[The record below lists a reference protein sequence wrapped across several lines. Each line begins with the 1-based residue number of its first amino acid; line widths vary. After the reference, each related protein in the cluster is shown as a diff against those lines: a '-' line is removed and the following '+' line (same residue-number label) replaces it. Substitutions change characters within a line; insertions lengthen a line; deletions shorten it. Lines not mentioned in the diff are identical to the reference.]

1 MIPGRTATAPM
12 GILSR
17 LRSVM
22 TADATAETRLKL
34 VTDIVATDFV
44 AEVCSIYIMRA
55 GEVLELFATKGLKL
69 DAVHLTRLRVGEGVV
84 GAIAASGR
92 PLNLPEAQDHPQ
104 FAYRP
109 ETGEELYHSML
120 GVPIIRGGRV
130 LGVMVIQNKTQR
142 HYTEEEV
149 ETLQTVSMIIGELVG
164 GGELVKKEET
174 LLPTDGIAML
184 PLRLEGV
191 TLNSGLGLG
200 QAILHEPRVVI
211 TQFVAE
217 DPDEELERL
226 RKALSEMHG
235 ALDDMLESSES
246 LDAEHRDILETY
258 RMFAEDAGWLG
269 RIREAIKAGLTAEA
283 AVQKVHDD
291 TEARMA
297 QVQDPYLRERV
308 NDLKDL
314 ANRLLQHLV
323 GVEKLSPEDIPLN
336 AIVIAK
342 NMGPAELLDYDR
354 KRLRGL
360 ILEEGS
366 ATSHV
371 AIIARALDIPVI
383 GQAKGALDRVEYG
396 DQIIADGH
404 NGQIFIRPSDDVL
417 AAFEENLK
425 ASERQK
431 ALYAAL
437 VNKPAKS
444 VDNVTVS
451 LNINAGLLVDLDH
464 LRETNADGIGLY
476 RTEIP
481 FMARSDIPGVEAQV
495 SLYKKIIEEAEGR
508 PVVFRTLDAGGDKV
522 LPYWDNHGEEN
533 PAMGWR
539 AIRVTLDRPYLL
551 RQQLRGLIRASGG
564 RELNVM
570 FPMVA
575 EVAEFVRARR
585 LLDMEIER
593 ESIKGHRLPSRVNVG
608 VMLEVPSL
616 IFQLD
621 SLLPL
626 INFLSVG
633 SNDMFQFLF
642 ASDRGNPRLSG
653 RYDTLSPPALNALK
667 MVVER
672 CKEADVS
679 LSLCG
684 EMGGRPLDAMALVGI
699 GFRKLSMSASAIGP
713 VKMMI
718 RSLDVGQL
726 EKFMAEQ
733 MGKSHHS
740 LRTILRQY
748 AKDRG
753 IIL

>member
-1 MIPGRTATAPM
+1 MIPGRSALAPK

-22 TADATAETRLKL
+22 AADATAETRLQL
-34 VTDIVATDFV
+34 VTNIVATDMV

-92 PLNLPEAQDHPQ
+92 PMNLSEAKDHPSYV
-104 FAYRP
+104 YRP
-109 ETGEELYHSML
+109 ETGEEDYHSMM
-120 GVPIIRGGRV
+120 GVPLLRMGRV
-130 LGVMVIQNKTQR
+130 LGVLVIQNKTQR

-149 ETLQTVSMIIGELVG
+149 ETLQTVAMIIGELVG
-164 GGELVKKEET
+164 SGELIKKEET
-174 LLPTDGIAML
+174 LPTDGIAML
-184 PLRLEGV
+184 PLRLEGSA
-191 TLNSGLGLG
+191 LNAGIGMG
-200 QAILHEPRVVI
+200 DAILHEARVVI
-211 TQFVAE
+211 TRFVAE
-217 DPDEELERL
+217 DPETELERL
-226 RKALSEMHG
+226 RNALSEMHG
-235 ALDDMLESSES
+235 ALDDMLQSSES
-246 LDAEHRDILETY
+246 LDDEHRDILETY

-269 RIREAIKAGLTAEA
+269 RIREAIKTGLTAEA

-308 NDLKDL
+308 NDLQDL

-323 GVEKLSPEDIPLN
+323 GVEKLSPEDIPEHAVL
-336 AIVIAK
+336 VAK

-354 KRLRGL
+354 TRLRAL
-360 ILEEGS
+360 VLEEGS

-371 AIIARALDIPVI
+371 AIIARALDIPVV
-383 GQAKGALDRVEYG
+383 GQVKSALSRIEAG
-396 DQIIADGH
+396 DPIVVDGN
-404 NGQIFIRPSDDVL
+404 NGQIFIRPGEDVL
-417 AAFEENLK
+417 SAFKNNVK
-425 ASERQK
+425 ARIRQREV
-431 ALYAAL
+431 YAAL
-437 VNKPAKS
+437 RDKPA
-444 VDNVTVS
+444 VTKDGVVVS
-451 LNINAGLLVDLDH
+451 LNVNAGLLVDLEH
-464 LRETNADGIGLY
+464 LKEVGADGVGLY

-495 SLYKKIIEEAEGR
+495 SLYQKIMDEAGGK

-522 LPYWDNHGEEN
+522 LPYWNNHGEEN

-551 RQQLRGLIRASGG
+551 RQQLRGLIRACGG

-575 EVAEFVRARR
+575 EVAEFVQARR

-616 IFQLD
+616 MFQLD
-621 SLLPL
+621 SLLEK
-626 INFLSVG
+626 IDFLSVG
-633 SNDMFQFLF
+633 SNDLFQFLY
-642 ASDRGNPRLSG
+642 AVDRGNPRISG
-653 RYDTLSPPALNALK
+653 RYDTLSPPMLNALK
-667 MVVER
+667 TVVDK
-672 CKEADVS
+672 CNKADVT

-684 EMGGRPLDAMALVGI
+684 EMGGRPLDAMVLVGL
-699 GFRKLSMSASAIGP
+699 GFRKLSMSASSVGP

-718 RSLDVGQL
+718 RSLTLSQL
-726 EKFMAEQ
+726 ENFLHKQ
-733 MGKSHHS
+733 VGKSHHS
-740 LRTILRQY
+740 LRPVLRQF
-748 AKDRG
+748 AKDRD
-753 IIL
+753 IAL

>member
-1 MIPGRTATAPM
+1 M

-22 TADATAETRLKL
+22 AADATAETRLKL
-34 VTDIVATDFV
+34 VTDIVATDLV

-92 PLNLPEAQDHPQ
+92 PLNLAEAQQHPQ

-109 ETGEELYHSML
+109 ETGEELYHSMM
-120 GVPIIRGGRV
+120 GVPILRGGRV
-130 LGVMVIQNKTQR
+130 LGVLVIQNKTPR

-149 ETLQTVSMIIGELVG
+149 ETLQTVAMIIGELVG
-164 GGELVKKEET
+164 SGELVNKEET
-174 LLPTDGIAML
+174 LPTDGIAML
-184 PLRLEGV
+184 PLRLEGS
-191 TLNSGLGLG
+191 TLNSGLGMG
-200 QAILHEPRVVI
+200 QAVVHEPRVVI
-211 TQFVAE
+211 TKFVAE
-217 DPDEELERL
+217 DPEEELERL

-235 ALDDMLESSES
+235 ALDDMLQSSES
-246 LDAEHRDILETY
+246 LDDEHRDILETY

-269 RIREAIKAGLTAEA
+269 RIREAIKTGLTAEA

-291 TEARMA
+291 TEARMS

-308 NDLKDL
+308 NDLQDL

-323 GVEKLSPEDIPLN
+323 GVETISPDDIPEHAVL
-336 AIVIAK
+336 VAK

-354 KRLRGL
+354 TRLRAL

-383 GQAKGALDRVEYG
+383 GQVKGAVDRIEYG
-396 DQIIADGH
+396 DPVIVDG
-404 NGQIFIRPSDDVL
+404 NNEQVFIRPGDDVL
-417 AAFEENLK
+417 SAFKSNVK
-425 ASERQK
+425 ARLRQK
-431 ALYAAL
+431 ELYAAL
-437 VNKPAKS
+437 RDQPAITK
-444 VDNVTVS
+444 DGITVS
-451 LNINAGLLVDLDH
+451 LNVNAGLLVDLEH
-464 LRETNADGIGLY
+464 LKENNADGIGLY

-481 FMARSDIPGVEAQV
+481 FMSRSEIPGVEAQV
-495 SLYKKIIEEAEGR
+495 SLYRKIIEEAEGK

-522 LPYWDNHGEEN
+522 LPYWDDHGEEN

-551 RQQLRGLIRASGG
+551 RQQLRSLIRASGG
-564 RELNVM
+564 CELNVM

-575 EVAEFVRARR
+575 EVSEFLAARR

-616 IFQLD
+616 LFQLE
-621 SLLPL
+621 SLLPHL
-626 INFLSVG
+626 NFLSVG
-633 SNDMFQFLF
+633 SNDLFQFLF
-642 ASDRGNPRLSG
+642 AADRGNPRLSG
-653 RYDTLSPPALNALK
+653 RYDNLSPPALAALK
-667 MVVER
+667 RIVES
-672 CKEADVS
+672 CNEAGVT

-684 EMGGRPLDAMALVGI
+684 EMGGRPLEAMALVAI

-718 RSLDVGQL
+718 RSMQLSGVERFINGQM
-726 EKFMAEQ
+726 K
-733 MGKSHHS
+733 KSHHS
-740 LRTILRQY
+740 LRPILRQY

>member
-1 MIPGRTATAPM
+1 M

-22 TADATAETRLKL
+22 QADATAETRLKL
-34 VTDIVATDFV
+34 VTDIVATDLV

-84 GAIAASGR
+84 GAIAASAR
-92 PLNLPEAQDHPQ
+92 PLNLSEAQNHPQ

-109 ETGEELYHSML
+109 ETGEELYHSMM
-120 GVPIIRGGRV
+120 GVPILRGGRV
-130 LGVMVIQNKTQR
+130 LGVLVIQNKTHR

-149 ETLQTVSMIIGELVG
+149 ETLQTVAMIIGELVG
-164 GGELVKKEET
+164 SGELVKKEET
-174 LLPTDGIAML
+174 LPTDGIAML
-184 PLRLEGV
+184 PLRLEGS
-191 TLNSGLGLG
+191 TLNSGLGMG

-211 TQFVAE
+211 SKFVAE

-226 RKALSEMHG
+226 RQALSEMHG
-235 ALDDMLESSES
+235 ALDDMLQSSES
-246 LDAEHRDILETY
+246 LDDEHRDILETY

-269 RIREAIKAGLTAEA
+269 RIREAIKTGLTAEA

-308 NDLKDL
+308 NDLQDL

-323 GVEKLSPEDIPLN
+323 GVETISPEDIPEHAVL
-336 AIVIAK
+336 IAK

-354 KRLRGL
+354 TRLRAL
-360 ILEEGS
+360 VLEEGS

-383 GQAKGALDRVEYG
+383 GQVKGALDRIEYG
-396 DQIIADGH
+396 DQVIVDGI
-404 NGQIFIRPSDDVL
+404 NEQVFIRPGDDVL
-417 AAFEENLK
+417 SAFKQNVK
-425 ASERQK
+425 ARIRQK
-431 ALYAAL
+431 ELYAAL
-437 VNKPAKS
+437 RDQPAVSKDG
-444 VDNVTVS
+444 VEVS
-451 LNINAGLLVDLDH
+451 LNVNAGLLVDMEH
-464 LRETNADGIGLY
+464 LKETNADGVGLY

-481 FMARSDIPGVEAQV
+481 FMSRSEIPGVESQV
-495 SLYKKIIEEAEGR
+495 SLYRKIIEDAEGK

-551 RQQLRGLIRASGG
+551 RQQLRSLIRASGG
-564 RELNVM
+564 VELNVM

-575 EVAEFVRARR
+575 EVAEFLQARR

-593 ESIKGHRLPSRVNVG
+593 ESIKGHRLPTRVNVG

-616 IFQLD
+616 MFQMD
-621 SLLPL
+621 TLLPHL
-626 INFLSVG
+626 NFLSVG
-633 SNDMFQFLF
+633 SNDLFQFLF
-642 ASDRGNPRLSG
+642 ASDRGNPRISS
-653 RYDTLSPPALNALK
+653 RYDNLSPPALLALSH
-667 MVVER
+667 VVER
-672 CKEADVS
+672 CNEAGVT

-684 EMGGRPLDAMALVGI
+684 EMGGRPLEAMALVAI
-699 GFRKLSMSASAIGP
+699 GFRKLSMSASAIGRI
-713 VKMMI
+713 KMMI
-718 RSLDVGQL
+718 RSMDVSQL
-726 EKFMAEQ
+726 EDFIKEQ

-740 LRTILRQY
+740 LRGILQQF

>member
-1 MIPGRTATAPM
+1 M

-22 TADATAETRLKL
+22 QADATAETRLKL
-34 VTDIVATDFV
+34 VTDIVATDLV

-84 GAIAASGR
+84 GSIAASGR
-92 PLNLPEAQDHPQ
+92 PLNLPEAQEHPQ

-109 ETGEELYHSML
+109 ETGEELYHSMM
-120 GVPIIRGGRV
+120 GVPILRAGRV
-130 LGVMVIQNKTQR
+130 LGVLVIQNKTQR

-149 ETLQTVSMIIGELVG
+149 ETLQTVAMIIGELVG
-164 GGELVKKEET
+164 SGELVNKEET
-174 LLPTDGIAML
+174 LPTDGIAML
-184 PLRLEGV
+184 PLRLEGSS
-191 TLNSGLGLG
+191 LNTGLGMG
-200 QAILHEPRVVI
+200 EAILHEPRVVI
-211 TQFVAE
+211 SKFVAE

-226 RKALSEMHG
+226 RQALSEMHG
-235 ALDDMLESSES
+235 ALDDMLQSSES
-246 LDAEHRDILETY
+246 LDDEHRDILETY

-269 RIREAIKAGLTAEA
+269 RIREAIKTGLTAEA

-308 NDLKDL
+308 NDLQDL

-323 GVEKLSPEDIPLN
+323 GVETIAPEDIPEHAVL
-336 AIVIAK
+336 IAK

-354 KRLRGL
+354 TRLRAL
-360 ILEEGS
+360 VLEEGS

-371 AIIARALDIPVI
+371 AIIARALDIPVM
-383 GQAKGALDRVEYG
+383 GQVKGALDRIEYG
-396 DQIIADGH
+396 DPIIVDG
-404 NGQIFIRPSDDVL
+404 NNEQVFIRPGDDVL
-417 AAFEENLK
+417 SAFKSNVK
-425 ASERQK
+425 ARIRQK
-431 ALYAAL
+431 ELYAAL
-437 VNKPAKS
+437 RDQPA
-444 VDNVTVS
+444 VTKDGVVVS
-451 LNINAGLLVDLDH
+451 LNVNAGLLVDMEH
-464 LRETNADGIGLY
+464 LKESNADGVGLY

-481 FMARSDIPGVEAQV
+481 FMSRSEIPGVESQV
-495 SLYKKIIEEAEGR
+495 SLYRKIIEDAEGK

-522 LPYWDNHGEEN
+522 LPYWDDHGEEN

-551 RQQLRGLIRASGG
+551 RQQLRSLIRASGG
-564 RELNVM
+564 VELNVM

-575 EVAEFVRARR
+575 EVAEFLQARR

-593 ESIKGHRLPSRVNVG
+593 ESIKGHRLPTRVNVG

-616 IFQLD
+616 MFQMD
-621 SLLPL
+621 TLLPHL
-626 INFLSVG
+626 NFLSVG
-633 SNDMFQFLF
+633 SNDLFQFLF
-642 ASDRGNPRLSG
+642 ASDRGNPRISG
-653 RYDTLSPPALNALK
+653 RYDNLSPPALFALSH
-667 MVVER
+667 VVER
-672 CKEADVS
+672 CKEAGVT

-684 EMGGRPLDAMALVGI
+684 EMGGRPLEAMALVAI

-718 RSLDVGQL
+718 RSMDVAQL
-726 EKFMAEQ
+726 EAFIKEQ
-733 MGKSHHS
+733 MSKPHHS
-740 LRTILRQY
+740 LRGILRQF
-748 AKDRG
+748 AQDRG

>member
-1 MIPGRTATAPM
+1 MIPGRPSAAPM

-22 TADATAETRLKL
+22 AADATAETRLKL
-34 VTDIVATDFV
+34 VTDIVATDLV

-92 PLNLPEAQDHPQ
+92 PLNLAEAQQHPQ

-109 ETGEELYHSML
+109 ETGEELYHSMM
-120 GVPIIRGGRV
+120 GVPILRGGRV
-130 LGVMVIQNKTQR
+130 LGVLVIQNKTPR

-149 ETLQTVSMIIGELVG
+149 ETLQTVAMIIGELVG
-164 GGELVKKEET
+164 SGELVNKEET
-174 LLPTDGIAML
+174 LPTDGIAML
-184 PLRLEGV
+184 PLRLEGS
-191 TLNSGLGLG
+191 TLNSGLGMG
-200 QAILHEPRVVI
+200 QAVVHEPRVVI
-211 TQFVAE
+211 TKFVAE
-217 DPDEELERL
+217 DPEEELERL

-235 ALDDMLESSES
+235 ALDDMLQSSES
-246 LDAEHRDILETY
+246 LDDEHRDILETY

-269 RIREAIKAGLTAEA
+269 RIREAIKTGLTAEA

-291 TEARMA
+291 TEARMS

-308 NDLKDL
+308 NDLQDL

-323 GVEKLSPEDIPLN
+323 GVETISPDDIPEHAVL
-336 AIVIAK
+336 VAK

-354 KRLRGL
+354 TRLRAL

-383 GQAKGALDRVEYG
+383 GQVKGAVDRIEYG
-396 DQIIADGH
+396 DPVIVDG
-404 NGQIFIRPSDDVL
+404 NNEQVFIRPGDDVL
-417 AAFEENLK
+417 SAFKSNVK
-425 ASERQK
+425 ARLRQK
-431 ALYAAL
+431 ELYAAL
-437 VNKPAKS
+437 RDQPAITK
-444 VDNVTVS
+444 DGITVS
-451 LNINAGLLVDLDH
+451 LNVNAGLLVDLEH
-464 LRETNADGIGLY
+464 LKENNADGIGLY

-481 FMARSDIPGVEAQV
+481 FMSRSEIPGVEAQV
-495 SLYKKIIEEAEGR
+495 SLYRKIIEEAEGK

-522 LPYWDNHGEEN
+522 LPYWDDHGEEN

-551 RQQLRGLIRASGG
+551 RQQLRSLIRASGG
-564 RELNVM
+564 CELNVM

-575 EVAEFVRARR
+575 EVSEFLAARR

-616 IFQLD
+616 LFQLE
-621 SLLPL
+621 SLLPHL
-626 INFLSVG
+626 NFLSVG
-633 SNDMFQFLF
+633 SNDLFQFLF
-642 ASDRGNPRLSG
+642 AADRGNPRLSG
-653 RYDTLSPPALNALK
+653 RYDNLSPPALAALK
-667 MVVER
+667 RIVES
-672 CKEADVS
+672 CNEAGVT

-684 EMGGRPLDAMALVGI
+684 EMGGRPLEAMALVAI

-718 RSLDVGQL
+718 RSMQLSGVERFINGQM
-726 EKFMAEQ
+726 K
-733 MGKSHHS
+733 KSHHS
-740 LRTILRQY
+740 LRPILRQY

>member
-1 MIPGRTATAPM
+1 MIPGRPSVAPM

-22 TADATAETRLKL
+22 AADATAETRLKL
-34 VTDIVATDFV
+34 VTDIVATDLV

-92 PLNLPEAQDHPQ
+92 PLNLAEAQKHPQ

-109 ETGEELYHSML
+109 ETGEDLYHSMM
-120 GVPIIRGGRV
+120 GVPILRGGRV
-130 LGVMVIQNKTQR
+130 LGVLVIQNKTPR

-149 ETLQTVSMIIGELVG
+149 ETLQTVAMIIGELVG
-164 GGELVKKEET
+164 SGELVKKEET
-174 LLPTDGIAML
+174 LPTDGIAML
-184 PLRLEGV
+184 PLRLEGS
-191 TLNSGLGLG
+191 TLNSGLGMG
-200 QAILHEPRVVI
+200 QAVVHEPRVVI
-211 TQFVAE
+211 TKFVAE
-217 DPDEELERL
+217 DPEEELERL

-235 ALDDMLESSES
+235 ALDDMLQSSES
-246 LDAEHRDILETY
+246 LDDEHRDILETY

-269 RIREAIKAGLTAEA
+269 RIREAIKTGLTAEA

-291 TEARMA
+291 TEARMS

-308 NDLKDL
+308 NDLQDL

-323 GVEKLSPEDIPLN
+323 GVETISPDDIPEHAVL
-336 AIVIAK
+336 VAK

-354 KRLRGL
+354 TRLRAL
-360 ILEEGS
+360 ILEDGS

-383 GQAKGALDRVEYG
+383 GQVKGAVDRIEYG
-396 DQIIADGH
+396 DPVIVDG
-404 NGQIFIRPSDDVL
+404 NNEQVFIRPGDDVL
-417 AAFEENLK
+417 SAFKSNVK
-425 ASERQK
+425 ARLRQK
-431 ALYAAL
+431 ELYAAL
-437 VNKPAKS
+437 RDQPATTK
-444 VDNVTVS
+444 DGVTIS
-451 LNINAGLLVDLDH
+451 LNVNAGLLVDLEY
-464 LRETNADGIGLY
+464 LKENNADGIGLY

-481 FMARSDIPGVEAQV
+481 FMSRSEIPGVEAQV
-495 SLYKKIIEEAEGR
+495 SLYHKIIEEAEGK

-522 LPYWDNHGEEN
+522 LPYWDDHGEEN

-551 RQQLRGLIRASGG
+551 RQQLRSLIRASGG
-564 RELNVM
+564 CELNVM

-575 EVAEFVRARR
+575 EVTELLAARR

-616 IFQLD
+616 LFQLE
-621 SLLPL
+621 SLLPHL
-626 INFLSVG
+626 NFLSVG
-633 SNDMFQFLF
+633 SNDLFQFLF

-653 RYDTLSPPALNALK
+653 RYDNLSPPALAALK
-667 MVVER
+667 RIVES
-672 CKEADVS
+672 CNEAGVT

-684 EMGGRPLDAMALVGI
+684 EMGGRPLEAMALVAL

-718 RSLDVGQL
+718 RSMQLSEVAHFIDGQM
-726 EKFMAEQ
+726 K
-733 MGKSHHS
+733 KPHHS
-740 LRTILRQY
+740 LRPILKQY

>member
-1 MIPGRTATAPM
+1 MIPGRTHAAPM

-22 TADATAETRLKL
+22 QADATAETRLQL
-34 VTDIVATDFV
+34 VTNIVATDLV

-55 GEVLELFATKGLKL
+55 GEVLELFATKGLKT
-69 DAVHLTRLRVGEGVV
+69 DAVHLTRLRVGEGIV
-84 GAIAASGR
+84 GTIAASAR
-92 PLNLPEAQDHPQ
+92 PLNLSEAQSHPE

-109 ETGEELYHSML
+109 ETGEELYHSMM
-120 GVPIIRGGRV
+120 GVPIVRASRV
-130 LGVMVIQNKTQR
+130 LGVMVIQNKTKR
-142 HYTEEEV
+142 HYTDEEV
-149 ETLQTVSMIIGELVG
+149 ETLQTVAMIISELVG
-164 GGELVKKEET
+164 GGELVNKEET
-174 LLPTDGIAML
+174 LPTDGIAML
-184 PLRLEGV
+184 PLRLEGN
-191 TLNSGLGLG
+191 TLNVGLGMG
-200 QAILHEPRVVI
+200 EAVLHEPRVVI

-217 DPDEELERL
+217 DPEAELERL
-226 RKALSEMHG
+226 RQALSEMHG
-235 ALDDMLESSES
+235 ALDDMLQSSES
-246 LDAEHRDILETY
+246 LDDEHRDILETY

-269 RIREAIKAGLTAEA
+269 RIREAIKSGLTAEA

-308 NDLKDL
+308 NDLQDL

-323 GVEKLSPEDIPLN
+323 GVEKIAPDDIPEHAVL
-336 AIVIAK
+336 IGT

-354 KRLRGL
+354 TRLRAL
-360 ILEEGS
+360 VLEEGS

-383 GQAKGALDRVEYG
+383 GQVKKALARIEAG
-396 DQIIADGH
+396 DPIVVDG
-404 NGQIFIRPSDDVL
+404 NNNQVFIRPGDDVL
-417 AAFEENLK
+417 SAFKQNVK
-425 ASERQK
+425 AREKQK
-431 ALYAAL
+431 AVYASL
-437 VNKPAKS
+437 RDKPA
-444 VDNVTVS
+444 VTKDGVEIS
-451 LNINAGLLVDLDH
+451 LNVNAGLLVDLEH
-464 LRETNADGIGLY
+464 LKEVGADGVGLY

-481 FMARSDIPGVEAQV
+481 FMARSDIPGVESQV
-495 SLYKKIIEEAEGR
+495 ALYRKIMDEADGK

-551 RQQLRGLIRASGG
+551 RQQLRSLIRACGG

-575 EVAEFVRARR
+575 EVSEFMQAKR

-616 IFQLD
+616 LFQMDCLLD
-621 SLLPL
+621 Q
-626 INFLSVG
+626 IDFLSVG
-633 SNDMFQFLF
+633 SNDLFQFLF
-642 ASDRGNPRLSG
+642 ASDRGNPRISS
-653 RYDTLSPPALNALK
+653 RYDTLSPAVLNALSS
-667 MVVER
+667 VVKR
-672 CKEADVS
+672 CHEEDVV

-699 GFRKLSMSASAIGP
+699 GFRKLSMTASAVGP

-718 RSLDVGQL
+718 RSLTLSAL
-726 EKFMAEQ
+726 EDFMKLQ
-733 MGKSHHS
+733 VSKPKRS
-740 LRTILRQY
+740 LRAILRQY
-748 AKDRG
+748 AKDRD
-753 IIL
+753 ISV